1 MKQRSDAGKPARSF
15 EYYQKRITEAHPS
28 YTVLDSG
35 LGRSRDKWTLH
46 CSTCNV
52 DFKATL
58 NDFTGVRSY
67 RKPCKCSK
75 NPRVTKEEWLERIA
89 VLAKDRYS
97 YHIDKFEY
105 GNTRV
110 RMRCLICSRHFTNDL
125 EHLHLRKQGCPRCAG
140 CEKRTT
146 EEFIEKVSKVQLPH
160 LDYSKT
166 QYKNHKAKVEVICKK
181 CDQVFLQSV
190 VAAYEG
196 LGCPVCDSSK
206 RSYNTDQGISS
217 FYLQEVEDTKG
228 RYLKFGVAYNVHRRI
243 CQQRNKSNAK
253 HTLLLEMRST
263 PRKVWS
269 IERKVKSMFNCGVVK
284 PCRLPDGFTETLNIT
299 DLSNVIITATKELKN
314 VA

>member
-46 CSTCNV
+46 CSTCNT

-75 NPRVTKEEWLERIA
+75 NPKVSKSEWLERIA
-89 VLAKDRYS
+89 TLAKDRYT

-110 RMRCLICSRHFTNDL
+110 YMKCLVCSRQFVNDL
-125 EHLHLRKQGCPRCAG
+125 EHLYLRKQGCPRCG
-140 CEKRTT
+140 GR
-146 EEFIEKVSKVQLPH
+146 EKVTNATFIKRVEKVKLPH
-160 LDYSKT
+160 LDYSNT
-166 QYKNHKAKVEVICKK
+166 YYKNHKTKVKVTCRK
-181 CDQVFLQSV
+181 CNQVFLQSV

-196 LGCPVCDSSK
+196 SGCSTCDYSK
-206 RSYNTDQGISS
+206 RSYNTDSGVSS
-217 FYLQEVEDTKG
+217 FYLQEVEDEEG
-228 RYLKFGVAYNVHRRI
+228 SYLKFGVAYDVERRI
-243 CQQRNKSNAK
+243 KQQRGRSKAK
-253 HTLLLEMRST
+253 HTLLLEMKAT